1 MVRLPGTTV
10 SVEHLPEEG
19 AFAALQPVFAVSGGG
34 LSLSQV
40 AELTGLLPTTIQNW
54 VKRGWVESPK
64 QKKYGPGQ
72 VARIL
77 IINLLRPTMQLTQI
91 LTLMT
96 YINGRVDDRSD
107 DIIPDERLY
116 SLISGL
122 LLAMDRTGE
131 TDAEAIHALVQE
143 QLTDDKGCVPGSE
156 ERLGKALEAMLLSV
170 GAAYLMQRARALYDE
185 LGSMTETGGNP
196 RMTEGKEKGG
206 GLWKPGGTV

>member
-64 QKKYGPGQ
+64 QKKYEPGQ

-77 IINLLRPTMQLTQI
+77 IINLLRPTMHLTQI

-185 LGSMTETGGNP
+185 LDSMTETGATP
-196 RMTEGKEKGG
+196 
-206 GLWKPGGTV
+206 V

>member
-64 QKKYGPGQ
+64 QKKYEPGQ

-143 QLTDDKGCVPGSE
+143 QLTGDKGCVPGSE

-185 LGSMTETGGNP
+185 LGSMTETGATP
-196 RMTEGKEKGG
+196 
-206 GLWKPGGTV
+206 V

>member
-64 QKKYGPGQ
+64 QKKYEPGQ

-185 LGSMTETGGNP
+185 LGSMTETGATP
-196 RMTEGKEKGG
+196 
-206 GLWKPGGTV
+206 V

>member
-1 MVRLPGTTV
+1 MKGVRRMVRLPGTTV

-185 LGSMTETGGNP
+185 LGSMTETGATP
-196 RMTEGKEKGG
+196 
-206 GLWKPGGTV
+206 V

>member
-64 QKKYGPGQ
+64 QKKYEPGQ

-77 IINLLRPTMQLTQI
+77 IINLLRPTMHLTQI

-185 LGSMTETGGNP
+185 LGSMTETGATP
-196 RMTEGKEKGG
+196 
-206 GLWKPGGTV
+206 V